1 MHLLIITST
10 WSSGKRLSFLFPKI
24 KLKNNPLA
32 FLSFVNPNFIESA
45 YFIVSRP
52 KTRNFKR
59 FENSFLDASNLEVL
73 RLFTCGASLRI
84 ASSVRIHS
92 PASIYIVVQV
102 TVARIA
108 GEESP
113 TGASADGTQCV
124 AIAIVASIL

>member
-10 WSSGKRLSFLFPKI
+10 WSSGKRLSFLFLKI

-45 YFIVSRP
+45 DFIVSRP

-92 PASIYIVVQV
+92 PAFIYIVQV